1 MTYYKSDKFH
11 HKSVNTFRDLGGG
24 GTLCATPQAQKLS
37 KSPYEIGLMTMREK
51 QSLARAVGIQKE
63 KLGATAH
70 FSELKF
76 GKKNVMHCFV
86 Y

>member
-1 MTYYKSDKFH
+1 
-11 HKSVNTFRDLGGG
+11 
-24 GTLCATPQAQKLS
+24 
-37 KSPYEIGLMTMREK
+37 MREK